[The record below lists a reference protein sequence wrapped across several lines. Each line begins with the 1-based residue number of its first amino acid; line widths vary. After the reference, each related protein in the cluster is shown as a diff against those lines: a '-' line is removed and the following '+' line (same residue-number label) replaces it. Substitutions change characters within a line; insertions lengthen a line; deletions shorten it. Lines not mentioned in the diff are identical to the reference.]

1 MLHPLSLIQ
10 TTGGATQ
17 ADLDHLAVREG
28 VK

>member
-10 TTGGATQ
+10 TTDGATQ